1 MSRDEQMAK
10 AGRFVLGLMEG
21 LEAQSFE
28 AEMQADPALAAM
40 VGKLA
45 KTMQALDD
53 TAEPA
58 AIPKRMWDKIETR
71 IAALP
76 QEAPVA
82 AGNVV
87 AFDRAGGKPRRTVS
101 PWRFAAM
108 AATAVL
114 ALGLGYLAGARL
126 AAPPEPVAFAVLLN
140 ESDAMPGAI
149 VQAYADDSVML
160 RPLRGFDVPDGK
172 ILQVWT
178 LPDRETGPVS
188 LGTLSRQAATRLQGP
203 DLPLPHEGQ
212 LYEITLEPSPGS
224 PTGRP
229 TGPILV
235 KGYARFSPSS

>member
-1 MSRDEQMAK
+1 MSREEQMAR

-21 LEAQSFE
+21 REARNFE
-28 AEMQADPALAAM
+28 AEMQADPTLAAM
-40 VGKLA
+40 VGNLA
-45 KTMQALDD
+45 KSMQALDD

-58 AIPKRMWDKIETR
+58 PIPKGMWDKIEKR
-71 IAALP
+71 IADLP

-87 AFDRAGGKPRRTVS
+87 AFDRTGDRPRRAAS
-101 PWRFAAM
+101 LWRFGAI
-108 AATAVL
+108 AATAVV

-126 AAPPEPVAFAVLLN
+126 NAPPEPVAFAVLLN
-140 ESDAMPGAI
+140 ETDAMPGAI
-149 VQAYADDSVML
+149 VQAYADDSVTL
-160 RPLRGFDVPDGK
+160 RPLRAFNVPEGK

-178 LPDRETGPVS
+178 LPNRETVPVS
-188 LGTLSRQAATRLQGP
+188 LGTLPRQATTRLQGP

-235 KGYARFSPSS
+235 KGYARFSPS